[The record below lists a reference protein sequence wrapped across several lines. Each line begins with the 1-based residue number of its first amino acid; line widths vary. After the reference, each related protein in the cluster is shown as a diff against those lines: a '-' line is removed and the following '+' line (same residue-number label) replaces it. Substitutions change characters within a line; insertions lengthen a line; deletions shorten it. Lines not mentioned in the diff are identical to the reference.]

1 MGKRVR
7 IWPRVVQTVGAM
19 QAADIPMFARCS
31 RCEGTFKVNLELLI
45 RAYGPDYS
53 LLNRR
58 GICPH
63 LECDGTCVF
72 LVKTGAG
79 APFYPLLD

>member
-7 IWPRVVQTVGAM
+7 IWPRMVQTVGAM
-19 QAADIPMFARCS
+19 QAADIPVFARCS
-31 RCEGTFKVNLELLI
+31 KCETSFKVSLDLLI
-45 RAYGPDYS
+45 QAHGRDYS
-53 LLNRR
+53 LINRR
-58 GICPH
+58 GRCPH
-63 LECDGTCVF
+63 LECDGACVF